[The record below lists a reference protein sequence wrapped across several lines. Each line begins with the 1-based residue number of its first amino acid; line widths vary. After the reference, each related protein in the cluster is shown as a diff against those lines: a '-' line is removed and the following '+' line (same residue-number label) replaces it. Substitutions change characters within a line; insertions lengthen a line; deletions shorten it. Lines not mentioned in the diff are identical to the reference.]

1 MVGSKLVF
9 PSPRGKV
16 ISDMTMNQ
24 VMKTDERLMR
34 RSFLRVPHG
43 FRSTFKVWA
52 TEQTEYPSELTEICL
67 MHKVGDAV
75 YEAYQRSDMF
85 EKRRAVMQSWSDFLY
100 AEAESNIKPLRARG

>member
-1 MVGSKLVF
+1 
-9 PSPRGKV
+9 
-16 ISDMTMNQ
+16 MTMNQ
-24 VMKTDERLMR
+24 VMKRMRTDEDLV
-34 RSFLRVPHG
+34 LPGVPHG